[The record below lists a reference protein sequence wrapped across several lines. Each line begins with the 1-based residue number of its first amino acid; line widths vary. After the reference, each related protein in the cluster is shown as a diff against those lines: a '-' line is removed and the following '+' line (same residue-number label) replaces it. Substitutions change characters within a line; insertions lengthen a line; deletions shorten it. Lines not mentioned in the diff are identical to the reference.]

1 MSMTPK
7 KIPNPDKIPKALINR
22 FRKRLYTTEHEV
34 GENNVQVMG
43 MDVHNPVFGITALL
57 VLAFV
62 VFTLTMPE
70 LANSWLNGAKEWV
83 VNTFDWFIVSAS
95 NVFVLF
101 CLLLIISPYG
111 NIRIG
116 GIKATPDFGR
126 MSWLSMLFAAG
137 MGIGLMFW
145 SVAEPLG
152 YATDWGGTPLGIAPG
167 TPEAY
172 KAAMGATM
180 YHWGLHPWA
189 IYATVGLSLALFAFN
204 FRFPLTLRSVFY
216 PIFKEK
222 TWGLP
227 GHIIDILAVL
237 ATIFGLATSL
247 GLGAQQAAG
256 GLKYL
261 FGIDLGLNILEMVI
275 IAVVTMLATIS
286 VYRGL
291 DGGVKLLSNFNML
304 VALLL
309 LLFIF
314 IVSNPL
320 KLIGQVFGTGV
331 SYASYIL
338 PLSNPVD
345 RTDTT
350 FYHGWTL
357 FYWAW
362 WISWSPFVG
371 MFIARISKGRTVRE
385 FLTAVMIAP
394 TLVTMVWMTVFG
406 ETGLSQYKNQVGE
419 LSQGVT
425 DASLTLFQMLN
436 NLPLGMITSII
447 AIILVLV
454 FFITSSD
461 SGSLVIDT
469 ITAGGKLEAPVP
481 QRVFWAISQGLIA
494 IALLYG
500 GGEAA
505 LTSLQS
511 GSVSTGLPFT
521 FVLLVM
527 CFSLFLGLRRI
538 YKAREWLL
546 DELEK
551 Y

>member
-1 MSMTPK
+1 MSKRPE
-7 KIPNPDKIPKALINR
+7 KIPHSLLVR
-22 FRKRLYTTEHEV
+22 FRKRLYTTDHEV
-34 GENNVQVMG
+34 GENNIEVMG
-43 MDVHNPVFGITALL
+43 MDIHNPVFGITALL

-62 VFTLTMPE
+62 VFTLVMPE
-70 LANSWLNGAKEWV
+70 MANTLLNGAKSWV
-83 VNTFDWFIVSAS
+83 VNTFDWLIVSAS

-116 GIKATPDFGR
+116 GINATPDFSR
-126 MSWLSMLFAAG
+126 LSWVAMLFAAG

-145 SVAEPLG
+145 SVAEPLA
-152 YATDWGGTPLGIAPG
+152 YASGWAGTPLGVEPN
-167 TPEAY
+167 TPEAFS
-172 KAAMGATM
+172 AAMGATM

-216 PIFKEK
+216 PIFKER

-261 FGIDLGLNILEMVI
+261 FGLDLGVNVVEMII
-275 IAVVTMLATIS
+275 IAVVTFLATLS
-286 VYRGL
+286 VFRGL
-291 DGGVKLLSNFNML
+291 DGGVKVLSNFNML

-309 LLFIF
+309 LVFIF
-314 IVSNPL
+314 LVSNPIQ
-320 KLIGQVFGTGV
+320 LIGKVFGTGV
-331 SYASYIL
+331 DYVTHIL
-338 PLSNPVD
+338 PLSNPVG
-345 RTDTT
+345 RTDTE

-385 FLTAVMIAP
+385 FLGAVMIAP
-394 TLVTMVWMTVFG
+394 TLVTMIWMTVFG
-406 ETGLSQYKNQVGE
+406 ETGLSQYQNQVGE
-419 LSQGVT
+419 LSQGVS

-436 NLPLGMITSII
+436 NLPLSMITSLI
-447 AIILVLV
+447 AILLVLV

-469 ITAGGKLEAPVP
+469 ITAGGKLEAPVM
-481 QRVFWAISQGLIA
+481 QRVFWAVAQGLIA

-521 FVLLVM
+521 FVLLAM
-527 CFSLFLGLRRI
+527 CFSLVLGLRRI
-538 YKAREWLL
+538 YKAREWLF

>member
-1 MSMTPK
+1 MSITPD
-7 KIPNPDKIPKALINR
+7 KIPNPDKIPKSLVER

-34 GENNVQVMG
+34 GENNVEFLG
-43 MDVHNPVFGITALL
+43 MDIHNPVFVISAVL
-57 VLAFV
+57 VLGFIA
-62 VFTLTMPE
+62 FTLAMPD
-70 LANSWLNGAKEWV
+70 LANSLLNGAKTWV
-83 VNTFDWFIVSAS
+83 VNTFDWLLVVAS

-101 CLLLIISPYG
+101 CIALILSPYG
-111 NIRIG
+111 SIRIG
-116 GIKATPDFGR
+116 GIKATPEFGR
-126 MSWLSMLFAAG
+126 LSWLAMLFAAG
-137 MGIGLMFW
+137 MGIGLLFW
-145 SVAEPLG
+145 SVSEPLA
-152 YATDWGGTPLGIAPG
+152 YASGWAGTPLGVAADS
-167 TPEAY
+167 PEAY
-172 KAAMGATM
+172 RAAMGATM

-189 IYATVGLSLALFAFN
+189 IYATVGLSLALFTFN
-204 FRFPLTLRSVFY
+204 FKFPLTLRSVFY

-222 TWGLP
+222 TWGVP

-247 GLGAQQAAG
+247 GLGAQQAAAG
-256 GLKYL
+256 VQYL
-261 FGIDLGLNILEMVI
+261 FGVDLGGNTLEMIV

-286 VYRGL
+286 VVRGL
-291 DGGVKLLSNFNML
+291 DGGVKVLSNFNML

-309 LLFIF
+309 LLFVF
-314 IVSNPL
+314 IVANPIQ
-320 KLIGQVFGTGV
+320 LIGKVFATGA

-338 PLSNPVD
+338 PLSNPIG
-345 RTDTT
+345 RTDTD
-350 FYHGWTL
+350 FYHGWTI

-385 FLTAVMIAP
+385 FLTAVMVVP
-394 TLVTMVWMTVFG
+394 TLVTMIWMTVFG
-406 ETGLSQYKNQVGE
+406 ETGLSQYKNQIGE
-419 LSQGVT
+419 LSGGVT
-425 DASLTLFQMLN
+425 DASLSLFQMLN
-436 NLPLGMITSII
+436 NLPFATITSLI
-447 AIILVLV
+447 AIVLVLV

-469 ITAGGKLEAPVP
+469 MTAGGKLDVPVG
-481 QRVFWAISQGLIA
+481 QRIFWAVTEGLIA

-511 GSVSTGLPFT
+511 GAVSTGLPFT

>member
-1 MSMTPK
+1 MS
-7 KIPNPDKIPKALINR
+7 INPDKIPKSLIDR
-22 FRKRLYTTEHEV
+22 FRKRLYTTDHEV

-43 MDVHNPVFGITALL
+43 MDIHNPVFGVTALL
-57 VLAFV
+57 VLTFV
-62 VFTLTMPE
+62 VFTLAMPE
-70 LANSWLNGAKEWV
+70 LANTWLNGAKGWV
-83 VNTFDWFIVSAS
+83 VNTFDWFMVSAS
-95 NVFVLF
+95 NLFVLF
-101 CLLLIISPYG
+101 CLLLILSPYG
-111 NIRIG
+111 SIRIG
-116 GIKATPDFGR
+116 GIKATPDFSR

-152 YATDWGGTPLGIAPG
+152 YATGWAGTPLGIEPG

-261 FGIDLGLNILEMVI
+261 FGIDLGVNVVEMII
-275 IAVVTMLATIS
+275 IAVVTMLATLS

-291 DGGVKLLSNFNML
+291 DGGVKILSNFNML

-320 KLIGQVFGTGV
+320 QLIGQMFGTGI
-331 SYASYIL
+331 SYATHIL
-338 PLSNPVD
+338 PLSNPVG
-345 RTDTT
+345 RTDTD

-385 FLTAVMIAP
+385 FLTAVMVVP
-394 TLVTMVWMTVFG
+394 TLVTIIWMTVFG

-419 LSQGVT
+419 LANGVG
-425 DASLTLFQMLN
+425 DASLTLFEMLN
-436 NLPLGMITSII
+436 NLPLATITSLI
-447 AIILVLV
+447 AIVLVLV

-469 ITAGGKLEAPVP
+469 ITAGGKLEAPVL
-481 QRVFWAISQGLIA
+481 QRIFWAIAQGMIA

-521 FVLLVM
+521 FVLIVM

-538 YKAREWLL
+538 YKAREWLF

>member
-1 MSMTPK
+1 MSITPNK
-7 KIPNPDKIPKALINR
+7 VPNPDKIPKSLIRR

-43 MDVHNPVFGITALL
+43 MDIHNPVFGITALL

-95 NVFVLF
+95 NIFVLF
-101 CLLLIISPYG
+101 CLLLIFSPYG

-126 MSWLSMLFAAG
+126 LSWVAMLFAAG

-152 YATDWGGTPLGIAPG
+152 YATDWAGTPLGVAPN
-167 TPEAY
+167 TPEAF

-261 FGIDLGLNILEMVI
+261 FGIDLGVNVVEMII

-304 VALLL
+304 LALLL

-320 KLIGQVFGTGV
+320 KLIGQIFGTGV

-394 TLVTMVWMTVFG
+394 TLVTMIWMTVFG

-436 NLPLGMITSII
+436 NLPFGMITSII

-481 QRVFWAISQGLIA
+481 QRIFWAISQGLIA

-538 YKAREWLL
+538 YKAREWLF